1 VNDEG
6 EEREDLYIVVCS
18 SRIGRHTHRARLAC
32 FSMSKT
38 NIHLRR
44 EVFERCV
51 GWSNARS
58 SHKRLIL
65 VFLKTSGRET

>member
-1 VNDEG
+1 MYVFVRVLV
-6 EEREDLYIVVCS
+6 EESEAHIESLC
-18 SRIGRHTHRARLAC
+18 GC

-38 NIHLRR
+38 NIHLCR

-58 SHKRLIL
+58 NNKRLIL